1 MPSSFE
7 PCGISQMLAMR
18 AAQPCVVHGVGGL
31 RDTVEDNK
39 TGFVFE
45 GDTPARQAANFVAA
59 VDKALALKSN
69 APERWQNLRREAAA
83 QRFDWNRSA
92 RQTIDELYQ
101 SAN

>member
-1 MPSSFE
+1 
-7 PCGISQMLAMR
+7 
-18 AAQPCVVHGVGGL
+18 VGGL

-69 APERWQNLRREAAA
+69 APERWQNLRRKAAA
-83 QRFDWNRSA
+83 QRFDWARSA